1 MSRAF
6 GAMAILLTVM
16 VTFGQAVDKAAV
28 KCSTGKQKAAVK
40 KIGSKLKC
48 HQKANAAGLP
58 VDQACLAKA
67 EAKFSDTVTKIDAKG
82 GCIVI
87 GDEAVIEQAADVCV
101 DAIRG
106 LTPANPPTC
115 GDGPYPQCGGT
126 CPAGQACR
134 PVLETKLTDGMGN
147 GEGPTQSC
155 GTVCNCVDPDLA
167 CDGAP
172 CASLCMRDIHERN
185 TPPTAWSP
193 RSVAADAADTAVARS
208 GTARIVAARGRAPSL
223 RSAPRMEG
231 ASAVRRAAATSR
243 YAGDDRSMR
252 LATRHARRRRIG
264 INVESPS

>member
-16 VTFGQAVDKAAV
+16 VTFAQAVDKAAV

-82 GCIVI
+82 GCIVV
-87 GDEAVIEQAADVCV
+87 GDEAVIEQAVDVCV

-147 GEGPTQSC
+147 GDGPTESC
-155 GTVCNCVDPDLA
+155 GTVCNCVDPALA

-185 TPPTAWSP
+185 TPPY
-193 RSVAADAADTAVARS
+193 SVVTEICCSGRGGHCGGSIRDGENCCCAGACSEPPLSTQDGRCLSGPSCS
-208 GTARIVAARGRAPSL
+208 GTQQVCG
-223 RSAPRMEG
+223 
-231 ASAVRRAAATSR
+231 
-243 YAGDDRSMR
+243 
-252 LATRHARRRRIG
+252 
-264 INVESPS
+264 